1 MPPKKDAFAD
11 LFSSASGSKPKAS
24 MNQQQAHRQNSPLNG
39 QNGSNGIGNGG
50 SNMWGGLD
58 MLGSKNTS
66 STSITN
72 HNSSSFSTP
81 RQSSPLPHLVPQQK
95 QQSAAVQ
102 TKTSDLWDDFLTN
115 DRPAAP
121 QNAPASRPTS
131 HSNSVNST
139 SLNLLDDDFTD
150 AYVEVPKAAKKQQE
164 PAVRPSSRP
173 ANDSASF
180 ASPSPQSNTSPAL
193 SKQST
198 SSNRDRVL
206 AELIDIGFPVDVSNR
221 AIDNVGPDVQK
232 CVNFIMGGGEP
243 KTNSGSRQDTGS
255 VSPMNFEAISSDLFS
270 KASSFLSKGRETV
283 LKNIEQFQQPKGD
296 TSRPAW
302 MKNSER
308 YKEWLVN
315 GEEDLGE
322 RERLEKVKPSRRT
335 REELTTPDLPRRP
348 TRQSSSKVSAPTSRI
363 QSPIKAPTPSVSGS
377 SRSSFNSPPVSEQA
391 RPNTSNTPAITSP
404 SPPVE
409 EFDLLGFNEGSSQNQ
424 NQRLDQFLQVDY
436 DKFKKLATSSFTN
449 GDYDVAL
456 TNYRKCLDIL
466 PSEFDERIVIFSN
479 LAVTLTKIGNY
490 KQARTYCESGLTM
503 IPDSRIADL
512 QWKIYDKPIKTWYL
526 KLLSRKAESLE
537 QLELYP
543 EALKSY
549 LDLIKLGMND
559 RKIMDGK
566 RRVDNIVNPKKNP
579 PTQAPSAPKVT
590 RATAPSVNAKKVS
603 EQFDKQKKEEDEKF
617 KLHDEIHGLI
627 TQWSSGKEDNLRTL
641 LVGLPDVVPNHLNF
655 NFINKRITIN
665 DIMLPKKVK
674 INYMKVISS
683 IHPDKLGNLELRDKM
698 ICQGVF
704 IVLNKAWDSFREK
717 EL

>member
-11 LFSSASGSKPKAS
+11 LFLSASGSKPKAS
-24 MNQQQAHRQNSPLNG
+24 MNQQQANRHNSPLNG
-39 QNGSNGIGNGG
+39 QNGSNGIGSGG
-50 SNMWGGLD
+50 SDMWGGLD
-58 MLGSKNTS
+58 MLGLKNAS
-66 STSITN
+66 QTSISN
-72 HNSSSFSTP
+72 HYSSSLLTP

-95 QQSAAVQ
+95 QLATAQA
-102 TKTSDLWDDFLTN
+102 KTSDLWDDFLTN
-115 DRPAAP
+115 DQPTAP
-121 QNAPASRPTS
+121 QKAPDSRPTS

-139 SLNLLDDDFTD
+139 SVNLLDDDFTD
-150 AYVEVPKAAKKQQE
+150 AYVEVPKAAKRQQE
-164 PAVRPSSRP
+164 LPARSSPRP
-173 ANDSASF
+173 ANDAPSF
-180 ASPSPQSNTSPAL
+180 DSSSPQSNRSPAL
-193 SKQST
+193 SRQST
-198 SSNRDRVL
+198 SGNRDRVL
-206 AELIDIGFPVDVSNR
+206 AELIDIGFPVDVSNK

-243 KTNSGSRQDTGS
+243 KTNQRSRQDSGTA
-255 VSPMNFEAISSDLFS
+255 SPMNFEAISSDLFS

-296 TSRPAW
+296 PSRPAW

-308 YKEWLVN
+308 YKEWLVD

-322 RERLEKVKPSRRT
+322 RERLENVKPSRRT

-348 TRQSSSKVSAPTSRI
+348 TRPNSSKASTPTSRV
-363 QSPIKAPTPSVSGS
+363 QSPIKAPTPSVNGS
-377 SRSSFNSPPVSEQA
+377 SRSSFDPPPVSEQA
-391 RPNTSNTPAITSP
+391 RPKTASSPAIASP
-404 SPPVE
+404 SPPVA
-409 EFDLLGFNEGSSQNQ
+409 EFDLLGFNEGSNQ
-424 NQRLDQFLQVDY
+424 NLNQKLDQFLQVDY

-466 PSEFDERIVIFSN
+466 PSDFDERIVIFSN

-490 KQARTYCESGLTM
+490 KQAKTYCDSGLTM
-503 IPDSRIADL
+503 IPDSKIADL
-512 QWKIYDKPIKTWYL
+512 QWKIYDKPIKTWFL
-526 KLLSRKAESLE
+526 KLLLRKAESLE

-543 EALKSY
+543 EALKTY

-566 RRVDNIVNPKKNP
+566 RRVDNIVNPKKKAP
-579 PTQAPSAPKVT
+579 SQAPPVPKVT
-590 RATAPSVNAKKVS
+590 RATAPSANAKKVS

-617 KLHDEIHGLI
+617 RLHDEIHDLI